1 MQTTPIPIV
10 DVKSVVVGCFILL
23 ALGSVGGKLF
33 DIIQLLYGPLASCI
47 NETGNSARCNNHN
60 ANGKTMYRPPP
71 YVKIR

>member
-1 MQTTPIPIV
+1 MLGLGSRTAIMQTTSMPIV

-47 NETGNSARCNNHN
+47 ILLN
-60 ANGKTMYRPPP
+60 
-71 YVKIR
+71 